1 MYTLLSPKIRGF
13 DMVYAMYT
21 YFFTLLIYIFFF
33 FFIILYKNIYVQ
45 KSMVFICLH
54 CLHSI
59 KVPKIGSKSVISSVG
74 SAIF

>member
-1 MYTLLSPKIRGF
+1 MNTLLVPKIRGF
-13 DMVYAMYT
+13 DMVYAMYAS
-21 YFFTLLIYIFFF
+21 FFTLLIYIYFFF
-33 FFIILYKNIYVQ
+33 FTIFIKKIYVQ

-59 KVPKIGSKSVISSVG
+59 KVPKIGIKSVVSSVG